1 MSLIKVEELFF
12 NYGRYEALIDIT
24 FKLHKGW
31 TSIIGPN
38 GAGKSTLLNV
48 MNGYYKP
55 DSGKVTILGENVHKL
70 GAKDRASFMTTI
82 HQQQSINFPIMC
94 FEMLVN
100 GRYAKRKNMN
110 RLLDYDYRVIYKAME
125 ETKTLGFKDKLITKL
140 SGGEKQRIIL
150 ATALAQEPKILFIDE
165 GFSALDIKHKNDMIY
180 CLKKQIHDEGMN
192 VVSVIHDL
200 NTAYQISDTVV
211 VMKDSKVVKFGSPK
225 EVMTKEIIEYVYET
239 DIKFDK
245 DFGFNL
251 CIKNI

>member
-1 MSLIKVEELFF
+1 MSQIQVEKICF
-12 NYGRYEALIDIT
+12 NYGSYEALKDIT
-24 FKLHKGW
+24 FDLHKGW

-55 DSGKVTILGENVHKL
+55 DSGNVKILGEDVHNL
-70 GAKDRASFMTTI
+70 GSKERASFMTTI
-82 HQQQSINFPIMC
+82 HQQQSINFPILC

-110 RLLDYDYRVIYKAME
+110 KLLDYDYRVIYKAME
-125 ETKTLGFKDKLITKL
+125 DTETLDFKDKLITKL

-150 ATALAQEPKILFIDE
+150 ATALAQEPRILFIDE

-180 CLKKQIHDEGMN
+180 CLKKQIHNEGMN

-200 NTAYQISDTVV
+200 NIAYQISDTVV
-211 VMKDSKVVKFGSPK
+211 VMKDSKIVKVGSPK

-239 DIKFDK
+239 EIKFDEG
-245 DFGFNL
+245 FGFNL
-251 CIKNI
+251 CIKKI